1 MRLLDIFALFG
12 LSVMVNGA
20 WWAAAMQP
28 VLLSVGAVFA
38 AFDLDLEPFLN
49 AKPIDFR
56 NLMAPKK
63 ETSKKEKDDKE
74 KDEKAKDEKAID
86 DG

>member
-28 VLLSVGAVFA
+28 VFLSVGAVFA

-63 ETSKKEKDDKE
+63 TSKKEKDDKE
-74 KDEKAKDEKAID
+74 KNEKAKDEEDID
-86 DG
+86 G